1 MSHGT
6 TESDFGKETDT
17 WSVLEQTLREGARRM
32 LQQALEL
39 EVEQYLEKYS
49 GAKDSSG
56 KQLVLRNGYHPKRD
70 LVTGVGPIGVKA
82 PRIDDRK
89 LDPKRENPFTSSIL
103 PRYLRK
109 IPSIDNLIPVL
120 YLKGI
125 SSNGFQDAL
134 ISILGEGAKGLSA
147 ANIVRLKK
155 GWEDDFHQWEKR
167 DLSKKRYAYIWAD
180 GIHFNIRLE
189 EERSCI
195 LVVIGADE
203 AGNKELIA
211 VSDGYRESSLSWKEM
226 LLRLRDEQGLKDA
239 PRLAIGDGAL
249 GFWKALDE
257 VYPGTKRQR
266 CWVHKTAN
274 ILDKMPKSIQGKAK
288 SMIHEMYMSESEEN
302 ALKVYNHFV
311 SVYADKYPK
320 AVDCLRKDKADL
332 FTFYRFPGVH
342 WIHIRTTNP
351 IESTFATVRLRT
363 RRTKG
368 SGSRMATLTMV
379 WKLCCEAERTWKKLK
394 GYKLLP
400 KVISGS
406 FCKDG
411 MFVEEAA

>member
-1 MSHGT
+1 MAHAT
-6 TESDFGKETDT
+6 TETDFGKETDT

-39 EVEQYLEKYS
+39 EVEEYLEKYS
-49 GAKDSSG
+49 GQKDENGSRVVV
-56 KQLVLRNGYHPKRD
+56 KNGYHPERD
-70 LVTGVGPIGVKA
+70 LVTGVGPIGVRA

-89 LDPKRENPFTSSIL
+89 LDPERVNPFTSSIL
-103 PRYLRK
+103 PRYMRK

-120 YLKGI
+120 YLKGL
-125 SSNGFQDAL
+125 STNGFGDAL
-134 ISILGEGAKGLSA
+134 TSILGEGAKGLSA
-147 ANIVRLKK
+147 ANIVRLKNS
-155 GWEDDFHQWEKR
+155 WEDDFHQWESRK
-167 DLSKKRYAYIWAD
+167 LSDKKYAYIWAD

-189 EERSCI
+189 DQRSCI
-195 LVVIGADE
+195 LVIMGADE
-203 AGNKELIA
+203 AGNKELLA
-211 VSDGYRESSLSWKEM
+211 VNDGFRESTLSWKEM
-226 LLRLRDEQGLKDA
+226 LLRLKNQGLEA
-239 PRLAIGDGAL
+239 PPKLAIGDGAL

-257 VYPGTKRQR
+257 IFPETKRQR

-288 SMIHEMYMSESEEN
+288 SMIHEMYMAETEEK
-302 ALKVYNHFV
+302 ALKAYNHFV
-311 SVYADKYPK
+311 SVYQDKYPR
-320 AVDCLRKDKADL
+320 AVECLTKDKDDL
-332 FTFYRFPGVH
+332 FTFYGFPGIH

-368 SGSRMATLTMV
+368 CGSRIATLTMV
-379 WKLCCEAERTWKKLK
+379 WKLCCEAEKTWKKLK
-394 GYKLLP
+394 GYKLIP